1 MIRLLPIVFV
11 SATVALTAF
20 QQNPPSQ
27 TPPTPRAPSS
37 LDGKDQRPE
46 AKEADGILATWLVVG
61 GDAEVALA
69 RIAAQKASDPEVKQ
83 FAQRM
88 IDDHT
93 QMGQKLQAFASA
105 AGHKGEG
112 QGADRPTDVSGNDRK
127 EPNPA
132 REASAPRAMGGFDH
146 VALAQELG
154 DQCLQTSRREL
165 EQKQGA
171 DFDRCYIGMAVGGHM
186 HTSDMLTVFQRHAS
200 SSLKPVLSDAQ
211 GTVTKHLQEAKD
223 LMKKLEGKSGA
234 SRDAVGGK

>member
-1 MIRLLPIVFV
+1 M

-27 TPPTPRAPSS
+27 TPPTQRPSAG
-37 LDGKDQRPE
+37 LDAKDQRPD

-69 RIAAQKASDPEVKQ
+69 RIAQEKATDPDVKQ
-83 FAQRM
+83 FAQRL

-93 QMGQKLQAFASA
+93 QMGQKLQPFASA
-105 AGHKGEG
+105 TGHKSGDG
-112 QGADRPTDVSGNDRK
+112 HGADRPTDVGGNDRK

-132 REASAPRAMGGFDH
+132 REASAARGMGGFDH
-146 VALAQELG
+146 VGLAQELG
-154 DQCLQTSRREL
+154 EQCLQTSRREL

-171 DFDRCYIGMAVGGHM
+171 EFDRCYVGMALGGHM
-186 HTSDMLTVFQRHAS
+186 HTNDMLTVFQRHAS

-223 LMKKLEGKSGA
+223 LMKKLEGKAGA
-234 SRDAVGGK
+234 SREPAGGK